1 MKGVDMLVIRPEQI
15 GAAMSLMPVPTTFA
29 ELDRVV
35 SSGIPK
41 AALRTMVNRIA
52 IHGEQA
58 SLLLFRIVPEGTLK
72 RRKTLL
78 NPEESERTER
88 LARVFATACYVLE
101 SEDDARQFLHT
112 PHPMLEGN
120 TPLNIAFTEI
130 GAQRV
135 ERVLWSAYY
144 GLAA

>member
-1 MKGVDMLVIRPEQI
+1 MLVIRPEQI

-35 SSGIPK
+35 SNGIPK

-58 SLLLFRIVPEGTLK
+58 SSLLYRIVPEGTLK

-101 SEDDARQFLHT
+101 SEDDAR
-112 PHPMLEGN
+112 PP
-120 TPLNIAFTEI
+120 
-130 GAQRV
+130 V
-135 ERVLWSAYY
+135 SAYPPPY
-144 GLAA
+144 A

>member
-1 MKGVDMLVIRPEQI
+1 MKGVDMLALRPEQI
-15 GAAMSLMPVPTTFA
+15 GAAMSLIPVPTTFA

-41 AALRTMVNRIA
+41 AALRKMVNRIA

-58 SLLLFRIVPEGTLK
+58 SSLLYRIVPEGTLK
-72 RRKTLL
+72 RRKIVLS
-78 NPEESERTER
+78 PEESERTER